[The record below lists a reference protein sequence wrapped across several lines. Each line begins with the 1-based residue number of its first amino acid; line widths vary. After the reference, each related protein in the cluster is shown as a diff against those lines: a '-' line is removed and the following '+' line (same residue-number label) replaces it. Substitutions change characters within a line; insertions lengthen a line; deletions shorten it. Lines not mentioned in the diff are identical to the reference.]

1 MSTLPGVTVAIC
13 CHNSAA
19 RLPETLKHLAAQQPA
34 HEISWEVLVID
45 NASTDNT
52 ATVALESWAANASVP
67 LRVAVEP
74 QPGLSHARVKAF
86 HEARHDI
93 ISFIDDDNWVSSDW
107 VLLVNKFFEQHPEVG
122 AVGGCGAPVFEN
134 NQVPS
139 WFKWLNKSYAA
150 GPQYENSGDITDMT
164 TSLLWGA
171 GFSMRSKI
179 FTELEARGF
188 QFMCT
193 GRLGNLL
200 TAGEDVELCHAIRA
214 LGWRLYYLSALRY
227 QHFIPAA
234 RLTWPYLRN
243 LYRGAGRG
251 AVYINIIRTATD
263 ETTSPA
269 ERSWVLQ
276 ALRLLRLLARLFIK
290 KPKAFFA
297 RLEGNHIRLLI
308 DAALAQLSLL
318 LQIRSDYERLY
329 DKTKSIFQKKPVGTL
344 TSNPK

>member
-1 MSTLPGVTVAIC
+1 MSTFPGVTVAIC

-19 RLPETLKHLAAQQPA
+19 RLPETLKHMAAQQPA
-34 HEISWEVLVID
+34 QGISWEVLVID

-52 ATVALESWAANASVP
+52 AAIALESWPANAAAP

-107 VLLVNKFFEQHPEVG
+107 VQLVNNFFEEHPEVG
-122 AVGGCGAPVFEN
+122 AVGGCGEPVFEN
-134 NQVPS
+134 DQVPS
-139 WFKWLNKSYAA
+139 WFKWFNKSYAA
-150 GPQYENSGDITDMT
+150 GPQYENSGDITDMP

-179 FTELEARGF
+179 FAELEARGF

-193 GRLGNLL
+193 DRLGNLL
-200 TAGEDVELCHAIRA
+200 ASSGDTELCYAIRA

-251 AVYINIIRTATD
+251 SVYITIIRTATS
-263 ETTSPA
+263 ETTRPV
-269 ERSWVLQ
+269 ERSWVFQ
-276 ALRLLRLLARLFIK
+276 ALGRLRLLARLFIK
-290 KPKAFFA
+290 YPRIFFTVS
-297 RLEGNHIRLLI
+297 EGNHFQLLV

-318 LQIRSDYERLY
+318 LQIHSGYERLY
-329 DKTKSIFQKKPVGTL
+329 DKTKSIFQKKPAGTL